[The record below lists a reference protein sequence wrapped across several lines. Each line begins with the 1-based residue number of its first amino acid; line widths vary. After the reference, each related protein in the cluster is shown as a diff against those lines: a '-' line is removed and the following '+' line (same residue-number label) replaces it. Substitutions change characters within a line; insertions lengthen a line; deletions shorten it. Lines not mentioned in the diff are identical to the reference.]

1 MPTSQQHPPENIAR
15 LNFRLPNEVK
25 EVIERAAAISGLTV
39 TDFAI
44 NALVNSANE
53 VLERH
58 QTRTL
63 SDRDR
68 DVFLAL
74 LDSDQEPNEALKSA
88 ARDYRRYMKR

>member
-1 MPTSQQHPPENIAR
+1 MPTPQEQTPENIAR

-25 EVIERAAAISGLTV
+25 EVIERAAVASGLTV

-44 NALVNSANE
+44 SALVNSANQ

-68 DVFLAL
+68 DLFLAL
-74 LDSDQEPNEALKSA
+74 LDSDQQPNEALKKA
-88 ARDYRRYMKR
+88 AREYKRYMKR

>member
-1 MPTSQQHPPENIAR
+1 MPASQEHTPEHIAR

-25 EVIERAAAISGLTV
+25 EVIERAAVVSGLTV

-74 LDSDQEPNEALKSA
+74 LDSDQEPNERLKQA
-88 ARDYRRYMKR
+88 AKDYKRYMKR

>member
-1 MPTSQQHPPENIAR
+1 MPTTQENVTESIAR
-15 LNFRLPNEVK
+15 LNFRLPNEMK
-25 EVIERAAAISGLTV
+25 ETIERAAVASGLTV

-63 SDRDR
+63 SNRDR

-74 LDSDQEPNEALKSA
+74 LDSDEEPNEALKEA
-88 ARDYRRYMKR
+88 AKEYKRYMKR